1 MSWARLILLVFVG
14 FTLHDTF
21 GQQQQKRDRRK
32 GAYIGQ
38 LQTLQHEVSGKVWAV
53 DEDKLFIE
61 NFTFDGRSPD
71 TFFWIGNGS
80 QPNPKGHLVR
90 YPLDSPD
97 EKPVQLSEMKGQD
110 ILLHLPPRLKITD
123 MDWFSVWFRRFTINY
138 GHVHIPS
145 DLEPPR
151 KRVLPE
157 FQRLAHQLRSGNI
170 TILDARTF
178 YIPNLHYD
186 GKGPDAYFWV
196 GKGTDPDPM
205 GHKIPNEMGSLDVLR
220 AYEGEDIELQLP
232 ENLTVY
238 DIDYLA
244 VWCVAYK
251 HNFGHVQIPPADDLW
266 VPPALGQTRIKPHWW
281 YSGET
286 GQSHIA
292 PPEFGN
298 CRQLSPHLQV
308 EWQAREEEVHVRLT
322 AVMGEDEYI
331 AFGLS
336 PNSVRPQMLNSDI
349 VIAYYD
355 HDDGSFHAIDYTV
368 TAKKQCTGK
377 IGVCPDERVNGRNDA
392 SVISG
397 ERKNGVTII
406 TFERPYKTNDPMD
419 IPISRASEQ
428 RTVIAAIGP
437 LSPSKEASYHED
449 FITDNHVQLDF
460 KSVGDNTCNPK
471 PGAGPE
477 SPRYPPWEP
486 RVLRAIT
493 NFTATIGPTGGD
505 RGYSLVTSPSQG
517 YRSWNLA
524 WWIEDKLIPEIYVER
539 GQTYY
544 FTVHGG
550 NDHSDIARYHPLYI
564 TSSPEGGF
572 NMKTSEEQQNERI
585 FAGVAYSKLRMP
597 EPTAVGSLCQW
608 KHIGQDMWQQSETFE
623 TYKDSLY
630 KSCDS
635 GLPGS
640 LVWTVAEDTPDLVY
654 YQCYSHRNMGW
665 KIHVVDSGYKQPR
678 KGDNGGVSLT
688 SSPFVLLSSFLL
700 FLFLQ
705 PSTSVTPLALTP
717 PLR

>member
-1 MSWARLILLVFVG
+1 M
-14 FTLHDTF
+14 
-21 GQQQQKRDRRK
+21 
-32 GAYIGQ
+32 
-38 LQTLQHEVSGKVWAV
+38 
-53 DEDKLFIE
+53 
-61 NFTFDGRSPD
+61 
-71 TFFWIGNGS
+71 
-80 QPNPKGHLVR
+80 
-90 YPLDSPD
+90 
-97 EKPVQLSEMKGQD
+97 
-110 ILLHLPPRLKITD
+110 
-123 MDWFSVWFRRFTINY
+123 
-138 GHVHIPS
+138 
-145 DLEPPR
+145 
-151 KRVLPE
+151 
-157 FQRLAHQLRSGNI
+157 
-170 TILDARTF
+170 
-178 YIPNLHYD
+178 
-186 GKGPDAYFWV
+186 
-196 GKGTDPDPM
+196 
-205 GHKIPNEMGSLDVLR
+205 
-220 AYEGEDIELQLP
+220 
-232 ENLTVY
+232 
-238 DIDYLA
+238 
-244 VWCVAYK
+244 
-251 HNFGHVQIPPADDLW
+251 
-266 VPPALGQTRIKPHWW
+266 
-281 YSGET
+281 
-286 GQSHIA
+286 
-292 PPEFGN
+292 
-298 CRQLSPHLQV
+298 

-505 RGYSLVTSPSQG
+505 RGYSLVTS